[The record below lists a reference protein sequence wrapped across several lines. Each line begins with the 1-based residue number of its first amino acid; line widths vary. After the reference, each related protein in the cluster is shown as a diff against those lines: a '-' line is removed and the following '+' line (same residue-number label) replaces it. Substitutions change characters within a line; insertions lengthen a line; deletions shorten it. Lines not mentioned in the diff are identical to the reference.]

1 MLRLLVLGTIGYL
14 GYNYVQKTGPFS
26 PPAPQIGTEPV
37 AGGPL
42 SSEAMVVADPTELV
56 G

>member
-1 MLRLLVLGTIGYL
+1 MSRKPALSAR
-14 GYNYVQKTGPFS
+14 
-26 PPAPQIGTEPV
+26 PAPQIGTEPV

-42 SSEAMVVADPTELV
+42 SSEAMVVADPAELV